1 MAREAM
7 VKGGMEL
14 TKKPYLWCRHGWNPD
29 HASQGPFKKIRW
41 AVDLI
46 APHVI
51 LASLFWDQRDL
62 NYEKNRFSRPVL
74 YADFRIL
81 QKSP

>member
-46 APHVI
+46 APYVI
-51 LASLFWDQRDL
+51 LASLF
-62 NYEKNRFSRPVL
+62 
-74 YADFRIL
+74 
-81 QKSP
+81 